1 MKIGIVGATGE
12 VGLMMI
18 KVLQEEKIYIEELT
32 LFSSQRSAGEKIK
45 FYDQEITV
53 KELTEESM
61 QEKYDYIL
69 FSAGS
74 TISRKYATIATKAGN
89 IIIDNSSAFR
99 QDKRI
104 PLVIPEI
111 NSELLTKYR
120 GIIANPNC
128 STIQMLLALANLH
141 KKYEI
146 KKIIV
151 STYQAVS
158 GAGNRG
164 IQSLIN
170 EQKNEIS
177 DKYFKKQIYRNVVP
191 QIGDFHHN
199 GYSDEEIKMD
209 FETKKI
215 LKNEAID
222 VVATTVRVPVFYGH
236 SESIYVEFNKEV
248 NLQESIEV
256 LQKSESVVFHLE
268 DYITPIEIEN
278 SNMSHVC
285 RLRYGA
291 DNYSLNLWNVANN
304 VRVGAATN
312 AVRILKK
319 HFQLNII

>member
-1 MKIGIVGATGE
+1 
-12 VGLMMI
+12 
-18 KVLQEEKIYIEELT
+18 
-32 LFSSQRSAGEKIK
+32 
-45 FYDQEITV
+45 
-53 KELTEESM
+53 
-61 QEKYDYIL
+61 
-69 FSAGS
+69 
-74 TISRKYATIATKAGN
+74 
-89 IIIDNSSAFR
+89 
-99 QDKRI
+99 
-104 PLVIPEI
+104 
-111 NSELLTKYR
+111 
-120 GIIANPNC
+120 
-128 STIQMLLALANLH
+128 
-141 KKYEI
+141 
-146 KKIIV
+146 
-151 STYQAVS
+151 
-158 GAGNRG
+158 
-164 IQSLIN
+164 
-170 EQKNEIS
+170 
-177 DKYFKKQIYRNVVP
+177 
-191 QIGDFHHN
+191 
-199 GYSDEEIKMD
+199 MD

>member
-45 FYDQEITV
+45 YYDQEITV

-170 EQKNEIS
+170 EQKNVI
-177 DKYFKKQIYRNVVP
+177 
-191 QIGDFHHN
+191 FH
-199 GYSDEEIKMD
+199 
-209 FETKKI
+209 
-215 LKNEAID
+215 
-222 VVATTVRVPVFYGH
+222 
-236 SESIYVEFNKEV
+236 V
-248 NLQESIEV
+248 NSYEKFFFASFFL
-256 LQKSESVVFHLE
+256 
-268 DYITPIEIEN
+268 
-278 SNMSHVC
+278 
-285 RLRYGA
+285 
-291 DNYSLNLWNVANN
+291 
-304 VRVGAATN
+304 
-312 AVRILKK
+312 
-319 HFQLNII
+319 